1 MRRVVAAHRSEAEGR
16 RGLAARCDCD
26 MDPGREGNKLC
37 ALSQPQV
44 GYMGNLRCICAE
56 LCELGGCMPEVA
68 TALARVEGWSEVV
81 LPEIEAAEKLQSEC
95 LGGRPPVAAGGSTS
109 EFACLAAMRAAIV
122 NNFGVE
128 VDLSIEDLRDIDEDL
143 DTQQV
148 LDIAEVQTK
157 QRA

>member
-44 GYMGNLRCICAE
+44 GYMGNLRRICAD

-81 LPEIEAAEKLQSEC
+81 LPEIEAAEKLQSES
-95 LGGRPPVAAGGSTS
+95 LGGRPPAMDSTS
-109 EFACLAAMRAAIV
+109 ELSCLAAMRAAMA

-128 VDLSIEDLRDIDEDL
+128 VDLSIEDLRDIDED
-143 DTQQV
+143 
-148 LDIAEVQTK
+148 ASPSSEE
-157 QRA
+157 